1 MTYRYSNGFRFG
13 GNRQSHAPS
22 HTEAKRTIG
31 EWISTPNMPREGL
44 LKFAEALGSAANPL
58 RRDECGDP
66 CINGRREH
74 IYACP
79 DGYRL
84 YVVARST
91 QAWTWAK
98 KDMAFACV
106 EQDGDEEGVFAMDRL
121 PTADEAEL
129 IRHYVGVTKRPD
141 LSAERIA
148 ALSEMGTVRQKTA
161 LAA

>member
-1 MTYRYSNGFRFG
+1 MDIY
-13 GNRQSHAPS
+13 P
-22 HTEAKRTIG
+22 
-31 EWISTPNMPREGL
+31 PNMQREGL
-44 LKFAEALGSAANPL
+44 LKFAEALGSAANAL

-66 CINGRREH
+66 CINGRRGH

-84 YVVARST
+84 YVIARST

-98 KDMAFACV
+98 KAMAFACV

-121 PTADEAEL
+121 PIADEAEL
-129 IRHYVGVTKRPD
+129 IRRYVRVTKRPD